1 MDEMKNRD
9 VPVGQYSFET
19 KNLEGPSEAFLD
31 ETAPL
36 IGYIV
41 HAFNSL
47 EELLNSAICELFFD
61 DCDRL
66 GLLVIYKM
74 NYAAK
79 VDLFERLLSDQQNSI
94 GKTMPCLKKFIDDL
108 RKAGR
113 LRNTVVHA
121 DWESAHDDGYTL
133 CRLKLNSKGL
143 QHEYIQFTSQSLR
156 DILTL
161 IDQTSQMFDT
171 YEEEHS
177 ELLSE

>member
-1 MDEMKNRD
+1 MKNKD
-9 VPVGQYSFET
+9 VPVGQYAFET
-19 KNLEGPSEAFLD
+19 KNLDGPSETFLE

-41 HAFNSL
+41 HRFNTL
-47 EELLNSAICELFFD
+47 EELLNSAICEPFFD

-74 NYAAK
+74 NYGAK
-79 VDLFERLLSDQQNSI
+79 VDLFERLLSDEQNSI
-94 GKTMPCLKKFIDDL
+94 GKTMPCFKRFMDDL

-133 CRLKLNSKGL
+133 CRLKVNSKGL
-143 QHEYIQFTSQSLR
+143 QQEYVQFTSQSLQN
-156 DILTL
+156 ILTL
-161 IDQTSQMFDT
+161 IDQTSEMFDT
-171 YEEEHS
+171 YEQERS
-177 ELLSE
+177 DLLPG

>member
-1 MDEMKNRD
+1 MDEMKNKD
-9 VPVGQYSFET
+9 VPIGQYAFET
-19 KNLEGPSEAFLD
+19 KNLEGPSETFLD

-36 IGYIV
+36 IGYVV
-41 HAFNSL
+41 HRFNAL

-61 DCDRL
+61 DSDRL
-66 GLLVIYKM
+66 GLLVIYRM

-79 VDLFERLLSDQQNSI
+79 VELFERLLLDQQNSI
-94 GKTMPCLKKFIDDL
+94 GKTMASFKQFIGDL
-108 RKAGR
+108 QKAGR

-121 DWESAHDDGYTL
+121 DWESAHDDGYAL

-143 QHEYIQFTSQSLR
+143 QHEYVQFTPQSLQ

-161 IDQTSQMFDT
+161 IDQTIEMFDT

-177 ELLSE
+177 DLLSG